1 METTL
6 GMITATLVVAADVVF
21 AEVAGSPTVPLVRF
35 NESDLGETAVARVL
49 ISAAMRLV
57 DDCNRVDVAV

>member
-1 METTL
+1 M
-6 GMITATLVVAADVVF
+6 MTAILVVVVDVVF

-35 NESDLGETAVARVL
+35 DDSGLGETAVARVL